1 MSSLTPSI
9 LAVFIQLGLGLVVF
23 QANAKRRSN
32 QCFLLLSITITWW
45 LLAVYL
51 GVISQRTGVIELCM
65 RQAHVAGVVYLAVL
79 NVLRLS
85 IRHREDSWPGLLH
98 RSRIWLAF
106 TVGIVVL
113 CQTSVFLK
121 GVQLPLLAG
130 AAPIPIYGELI
141 YVPWAHGFH
150 ISWGQVYSVY
160 FLLAFSALIISYLRN
175 LRETSGGD
183 RAELGFILIGA
194 VFGVACAVLLTF
206 VLGFFIGRE
215 HSIWLAPF
223 RVVFITLVM
232 AYGIAT
238 RKIMEVGTLLR
249 RAISYALLTAYL
261 LAVYALVWWLL
272 VTALPSSPQSHS
284 IAHVAA
290 AIVIAI
296 AMVPARGVSQR
307 LAERLFI
314 QSHQLDFRATVSKAA
329 KILSS
334 VKTLRDLLDTFA
346 ETVAEAVGTDRVFIL
361 LSDKLGFSQQ
371 YPAVGPGSHYRLELT
386 RDQATIEQLESNREP
401 IVLDELHRIRSTPQ
415 LQRVIRQLHSL
426 QIALAMGI
434 YARDQLAGILLLGV
448 RKSGRIYGTVEQS
461 ALQVLCGQLA
471 VAIEN
476 AELFTEVQNAK
487 IYNETLLQSLTSGV
501 IAVGTDERITV
512 FNNEAGEICA
522 LNSDEMIDCKV
533 DDLPEALREPLRMA
547 LQSGQ
552 SQVNHEMV
560 LTSGDEALVIRASAS
575 IFHGE
580 DRKVLGAL
588 MVLTDITSLK
598 RLELQIRRSD
608 RLASLGTLSAGMAH
622 EIKNP
627 LVSIKTFAQLLPER
641 YQDSDFRE
649 TFSNLIGHEI
659 ERIDTLVN
667 QLLRFARPAKPI
679 LKPMH
684 VHEIVQKALQL
695 VDHRMYQK
703 QIKLTRLFD
712 ANVDTIRADPDQLE
726 QVFLNFFIN
735 AMDAMKNGGELTVRT
750 EIGSDEQWAAALNHV
765 NGGDTHDVLR
775 ITIRDTGEGI
785 RGEDLAHVFDPF
797 FTTKDHGT
805 GLGLSVVHGI
815 IQEHGGQI
823 EVESEPQK
831 GTAFHILLPLVRFD
845 REVAAA

>member
-1 MSSLTPSI
+1 MSNAVPPT
-9 LAVFIQLGLGLVVF
+9 LAAIIVQLALGAIVF
-23 QANAKRRSN
+23 QANPSRKSN
-32 QCFLLLSITITWW
+32 QCFLFLSLAIGGWLGSLCLTFDAKTVVTAAFYIRQASAMGALTLPLFNLLRLSIKYEERPWRELLRYSWTWW
-45 LLAVYL
+45 IGYVAIVAFCQTNWFLESARF
-51 GVISQRTGVIELCM
+51 SQRTGAI
-65 RQAHVAGVVYLAVL
+65 
-79 NVLRLS
+79 
-85 IRHREDSWPGLLH
+85 
-98 RSRIWLAF
+98 
-106 TVGIVVL
+106 
-113 CQTSVFLK
+113 
-121 GVQLPLLAG
+121 
-130 AAPIPIYGELI
+130 IPIYHKQSSI
-141 YVPWAHGFH
+141 
-150 ISWGQVYSVY
+150 VY
-160 FLLAFSALIISYLRN
+160 FGYFGIAGLAVIINYASDLRKV
-175 LRETSGGD
+175 TAGK
-183 RAELGFILIGA
+183 RAELAFILIGA
-194 VFGVACAVLLTF
+194 GVAVTATLLSF
-206 VLGFFIGRE
+206 AFGLFIDR
-215 HSIWLAPF
+215 SQLALLAPF
-223 RVVFITLVM
+223 RIVLFSLVI

-238 RKIMEVGTLLR
+238 QKIMDVGALLR
-249 RAISYALLTAYL
+249 RMISYGLLTAYL
-261 LAVYALVWWLL
+261 LALYALVWWL
-272 VTALPSSPQSHS
+272 VVMALHSSPESHS

-314 QSHQLDFRATVSKAA
+314 RSYQLDFRATVSKAA

-334 VKTLRDLLDTFA
+334 VTTLRDLLDTFA
-346 ETVAEAVGTDRVFIL
+346 ETVAEALGTDRVFIL

-371 YPAVGPGSHYRLELT
+371 YPAVESGSHYRLVLT

-415 LQRVIRQLHSL
+415 LQRVIRQLDSL
-426 QIALAMGI
+426 QIALAIGI

-448 RKSGRIYGTVEQS
+448 RNSGRIYGTVEQS

-476 AELFTEVQNAK
+476 AELFTAVQNAK

-512 FNNEAGEICA
+512 FNNEAGEICS
-522 LNSDEMIDCKV
+522 LNSDEMIDCKI

-560 LTSGDEALVIRASAS
+560 LTSGDEGLVIRASAS

-588 MVLTDITSLK
+588 MVLTDITSIK

-684 VHEIVQKALQL
+684 VHEIVEKALQL

-735 AMDAMKNGGELTVRT
+735 AMDAMKNGGELSVRT
-750 EIGSDEQWAAALNHV
+750 EIGSDEEWASALNHV
-765 NGGDTHDVLR
+765 NGGDTHEVLR

-785 RGEDLAHVFDPF
+785 RNEDLAHVFDPF

-815 IQEHGGQI
+815 VQEHGGQI

>member
-1 MSSLTPSI
+1 
-9 LAVFIQLGLGLVVF
+9 
-23 QANAKRRSN
+23 
-32 QCFLLLSITITWW
+32 
-45 LLAVYL
+45 
-51 GVISQRTGVIELCM
+51 
-65 RQAHVAGVVYLAVL
+65 
-79 NVLRLS
+79 
-85 IRHREDSWPGLLH
+85 
-98 RSRIWLAF
+98 
-106 TVGIVVL
+106 
-113 CQTSVFLK
+113 
-121 GVQLPLLAG
+121 
-130 AAPIPIYGELI
+130 
-141 YVPWAHGFH
+141 
-150 ISWGQVYSVY
+150 
-160 FLLAFSALIISYLRN
+160 
-175 LRETSGGD
+175 
-183 RAELGFILIGA
+183 
-194 VFGVACAVLLTF
+194 
-206 VLGFFIGRE
+206 
-215 HSIWLAPF
+215 
-223 RVVFITLVM
+223 
-232 AYGIAT
+232 
-238 RKIMEVGTLLR
+238 
-249 RAISYALLTAYL
+249 
-261 LAVYALVWWLL
+261 
-272 VTALPSSPQSHS
+272 
-284 IAHVAA
+284 
-290 AIVIAI
+290 
-296 AMVPARGVSQR
+296 VPARGVSQR

-314 QSHQLDFRATVSKAA
+314 RSHQLDFRATVSKAA

-334 VKTLRDLLDTFA
+334 VTTLRDLLDSFA
-346 ETVAEAVGTDRVFIL
+346 KTVAEAVGTDRVFIL
-361 LSDKLGFSQQ
+361 LPDKLGFSQR
-371 YPAVGPGSHYRLELT
+371 YPAVESGSHYRLELT
-386 RDQATIEQLESNREP
+386 RDQSSIEQLESSREP

-415 LQRVIRQLHSL
+415 LQRVIRQLDSL
-426 QIALAMGI
+426 QIALAIGI
-434 YARDQLAGILLLGV
+434 YARDQLAGVMLLGV
-448 RKSGRIYGTVEQS
+448 RESGRIYGTVEQS
-461 ALQVLCGQLA
+461 ALQVLCGQFA

-501 IAVGTDERITV
+501 IAVGIDERITV

-522 LNSDEMIDCKV
+522 LNSDEMIDCKI

-560 LTSGDEALVIRASAS
+560 LTSGDEGLVIRASAS

-588 MVLTDITSLK
+588 MVLTDITSIK

-659 ERIDTLVN
+659 ERIDSLVN
-667 QLLRFARPAKPI
+667 QLLRFARPAKPM

-684 VHEIVQKALQL
+684 VHEIVEKALKL

-735 AMDAMKNGGELTVRT
+735 AMDAMKNGGELSVRT
-750 EIGSDEQWAAALNHV
+750 EIGSGEEWASALNHV
-765 NGGDTHDVLR
+765 NGGDAHEVLR

-785 RGEDLAHVFDPF
+785 RSEDLAHVFDPF

-823 EVESEPQK
+823 EVESEPQR